1 MEENEQEI
9 NDLRTENDGLRATIA
24 ELKIKYKKATKQ
36 QGSKRIRDEEEDDAN
51 GKFQM
56 LMKSLAK
63 EVGRKIAPV
72 QEQVN
77 MMTEKMEEMGQELE
91 RANKLLRKHRRELDS
106 LL

>member
-1 MEENEQEI
+1 
-9 NDLRTENDGLRATIA
+9 
-24 ELKIKYKKATKQ
+24 
-36 QGSKRIRDEEEDDAN
+36 
-51 GKFQM
+51 M